1 MKRKRRASY
10 SQIVKKTLQK
20 RTGAL
25 MASVT
30 HNNAL
35 LSRLEKEWASRPK
48 PKPLTKAQIAKR
60 NRDEALGRKY
70 LAKAHALGV
79 YEEDR
84 DD

>member
-1 MKRKRRASY
+1 MKRKKSL
-10 SQIVKKTLQK
+10 SQIVKQTLQK

-30 HNNAL
+30 ANNAL
-35 LSRLEKEWASRPK
+35 LSKLEKDWAGRPK

-60 NRDEALGRKY
+60 NRDEALGREY